1 VEKDVLDAVLT
12 LSNQLNRQAFA
23 RPPIEGWLD
32 SFLQALCDR
41 FTRASLRGVRV
52 ARVVGNTAIEIG
64 RAGASLPQAA
74 DHYDLSV
81 TPALADVIRSRRV
94 MPVQGGRAYPI
105 AKGSEGI
112 GVLLAAI
119 DQPDAMVEE
128 ALAALA
134 LQLGPALTQDTSVPG
149 PQTGALNSQIAMLRT
164 LHEITQSMSA
174 ALDTREVMSRA
185 ARSLVEMLRVD
196 HVGIVM
202 FDSTRRAG
210 EVVAEYPDN
219 GIAGLKVPVSPE
231 IYEEMARER
240 QPIAIARI
248 EDVANYG
255 LDRAVFDAQGIR
267 SIGFVPIFVQNELVG
282 SVGFDIYY
290 NEREFTGEELESAAA
305 ITAQLGISIH
315 NAQLY
320 SELRRQAEQRQ
331 HLAELSHRITSTF
344 DRNTI
349 LQIADEETRKLI
361 ETDQVSVA
369 LRRADE
375 ALLQL
380 FVLGEGEPALTE
392 FEAIQTALNLVCE
405 SPEPLVL
412 EDISGSQYPD
422 YHLLA
427 QSGVCSAVIMP
438 LVVGGQTIGT
448 YNVMH
453 RQPGFYTP
461 ASLDVLEQIANQ
473 VAVALENARQ
483 YAETV
488 KRAETELLMNRLSA
502 TIQGRGTLQEVLL
515 STVQEMAE
523 ALGARRARVRL
534 QVPPASMTDSSPKV
548 ASLSKLA
555 DKLSEKR
562 EN

>member
-1 VEKDVLDAVLT
+1 MDKDVLDAVLA

-32 SFLQALCDR
+32 SFLQALCEG
-41 FTRASLRGVRV
+41 FGGASLRGVQV
-52 ARVVGNTAIEIG
+52 TRVVGSTAIEIG
-64 RAGASLPQAA
+64 RAGALPPQAA
-74 DHYDLSV
+74 DQYELTA
-81 TPALADVIRSRRV
+81 TPAIADVIRSRRV
-94 MPVQGGRAYPI
+94 LPAQGGRAYPI

-119 DQPDAMVEE
+119 DQPDEVIEE

-134 LQLGPALTQDTSVPG
+134 LQLGPALTQEMSAPG
-149 PQTGALNSQIAMLRT
+149 PQTGALTNQIGMLRT
-164 LHEITQSMSA
+164 LYEVMQSVSA

-196 HVGIVM
+196 HVGIAM
-202 FDSTRRAG
+202 FDDTRRSG

-219 GIAGLKVPVSPE
+219 GIVGLKVPISRE

-240 QPIAIARI
+240 RPLAIEKM
-248 EDVANYG
+248 EDAAKYG
-255 LDRAVFDAQGIR
+255 LDRSVFDSQGVR
-267 SIGFVPIFVQNELVG
+267 SVGFVPIFVQNELVG

-290 NEREFTGEELESAAA
+290 NEHQFTDEELESAAA
-305 ITAQLGISIH
+305 VTAQLGISIH

-320 SELRRQAEQRQ
+320 SEIRRQAEQRQ
-331 HLAELSHRITSTF
+331 HLTELSHRITSTF

-349 LQIADEETRKLI
+349 FQIAGEETRKLI
-361 ETDQVSVA
+361 ETDQVSMA

-375 ALLQL
+375 PTLQL
-380 FVLGEGEPALTE
+380 FVLGEGEPVLTE

-412 EDISGSQYPD
+412 EDISASQYPD

-427 QSGVCSAVIMP
+427 QSGVRSAMIMP
-438 LVVGGQTIGT
+438 LVVGGQTVGT

-453 RQPGFYTP
+453 HQAGFYTKV
-461 ASLDVLEQIANQ
+461 SLDVLEQIANQ
-473 VAVALENARQ
+473 VTIALENARR
-483 YAETV
+483 YAETAQ
-488 KRAETELLMNRLSA
+488 RAETELLMNRLSA

-534 QVPPASMTDSSPKV
+534 QTPPAALTDSNPRI
-548 ASLSKLA
+548 ASLARLA